1 MFTPNGI
8 GSQPNAAL
16 MYKGMVTATD
26 NLGISLR
33 AIVPATYQEGAET
46 IAKLVSGNE
55 KGRKRLIISTDPE
68 YSDYLRNVAYEGKI
82 VDSDSTKLL
91 VLDGNLT
98 HDDIYTAYVPFYG
111 MMYKAGYVASRM
123 HNVENIKMF
132 IANDKYRY
140 IRESIDGFIDGFN
153 LNKEGYFDIY
163 DFSMYNDDNTE
174 GFLKGTFAYASY
186 APECYGLYDM
196 VLPLCGETSLGFLRY
211 NREFPGRFYT
221 VGVETDM
228 SVYASDVPF
237 SCVDHLDRVLVSCI
251 TDWSEDRLARHKTF
265 GMDEG
270 WVELVISENYRSMLQ
285 AASDEI
291 HAKAIEMEGKY
302 ER

>member
-1 MFTPNGI
+1 MTIP
-8 GSQPNAAL
+8 
-16 MYKGMVTATD
+16 

-153 LNKEGYFDIY
+153 LNKEGYFDVY
-163 DFSMYNDDNTE
+163 DFSMYNNDNTE

-196 VLPLCGETSLGFLRY
+196 VLPLCGETALGFLRY

-251 TDWSEDRLARHKTF
+251 TEWSEDRLARHKTF

-270 WVELVISENYRSMLQ
+270 WVELVISDNYRSMLQ

>member
-1 MFTPNGI
+1 
-8 GSQPNAAL
+8 
-16 MYKGMVTATD
+16 
-26 NLGISLR
+26 
-33 AIVPATYQEGAET
+33 
-46 IAKLVSGNE
+46 
-55 KGRKRLIISTDPE
+55 
-68 YSDYLRNVAYEGKI
+68 
-82 VDSDSTKLL
+82 
-91 VLDGNLT
+91 
-98 HDDIYTAYVPFYG
+98 

-153 LNKEGYFDIY
+153 LNKEGYFDVY

-196 VLPLCGETSLGFLRY
+196 VLPLCGETALGFLRY